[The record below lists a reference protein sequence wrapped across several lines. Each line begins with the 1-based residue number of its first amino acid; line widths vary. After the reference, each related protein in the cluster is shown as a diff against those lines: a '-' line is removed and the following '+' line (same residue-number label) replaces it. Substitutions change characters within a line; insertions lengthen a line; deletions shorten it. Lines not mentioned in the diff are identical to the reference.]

1 MNKYNEHIGILLK
14 TIKNKKNIFKNTHL
28 QGVVF
33 STYISKLYLYV
44 YLLFV

>member
-14 TIKNKKNIFKNTHL
+14 TIKNKKYLKTHL